1 MKKKICFYVFI
12 FIYFVFNQTL
22 GLENK
27 IIYKVNNEI
36 VTSFDIKLEEKYLII
51 FNPNL
56 KELDKTQLNKLW
68 DENLAPWKIW

>member
-1 MKKKICFYVFI
+1 MC
-12 FIYFVFNQTL
+12 NQTL
-22 GLENK
+22 GLENR

-56 KELDKTQLNKLW
+56 KELDKTQLNKS
-68 DENLAPWKIW
+68 I